1 MKNCLI
7 CLNPI
12 FAISKAP
19 EYHDE
24 CVLSAFGS
32 LGIQPKLDCSVDD
45 FYCQA
50 RKNLIGFCLAGVQA
64 KFGLSTGY
72 REGTQKLILSGQNS
86 TYILKPCPPSYPNL
100 ASNEHVS
107 QEIMRLLGF
116 NVPLCGMVKFSDG
129 ACAYFIKRYDR
140 LPEGKLHQEDMLAAN
155 GIPNTNENIK
165 YKGSYEAVA
174 LTLKKIGGIQLA
186 AEFIKRVVCA
196 YLIGN
201 GDYHLKNI
209 SVIYPEHGVNLSP
222 IYDFVNTHLYGDTD
236 NLCLSLLIDEPDID
250 TFDDYYCLKKKD
262 FILLGVQVGVPEET
276 IISFIDD
283 KITTN
288 LDKIFILIENSE
300 LNAEQKLQYQTLV
313 RERAGY
319 LTLWG

>member
-32 LGIQPKLDCSVDD
+32 LDIEPKLDCSVDD
-45 FYCQA
+45 FYRQA

-64 KFGLSTGY
+64 KFGLSMGY
-72 REGTQKLILSGQNS
+72 REGTQKLMLSGQNS

-116 NVPLCGMVKFSDG
+116 NVPLCGMLKFSDG
-129 ACAYFIKRYDR
+129 TSAYFIKRYDR
-140 LPEGKLHQEDMLAAN
+140 LAERKMHQEDMLAALD
-155 GIPNTNENIK
+155 IPNVNENVK

-174 LTLKKIGGIQLA
+174 LTLKQIGGIQLA
-186 AEFIKRVVCA
+186 AELIKRVICA

-209 SVIYPEHGVNLSP
+209 SVIYPEHEINLSP
-222 IYDFVNTHLYGDTD
+222 VYDFVNTHLYGDTD
-236 NLCLSLLIDEPDID
+236 NLCLSLLINEPDID

-276 IISFIDD
+276 IVNFIDD
-283 KITTN
+283 KIAAN
-288 LDKIFILIENSE
+288 LDGIFVLIENSE
-300 LNAEQKLQYQTLV
+300 LNVEQKLQYQTLV

-319 LTLWG
+319 LTL